1 MTAVPSPVTGSR
13 SELALPLIPKL
24 LGTSPFPA
32 ALPAELEPPPL
43 LLLRDL
49 PFPNGFR
56 DAIIFDKLFS
66 PPPPPPLLTVAAVV
80 EDIPAPAPKTAGAR
94 RESSYSLFLS
104 HLSLFPAYALLQPT
118 KSLAA
123 PSNPCPSPCLCD
135 ASDTTHPATQCPERE
150 TERGGRLLS
159 RVVGFTVGKQYRVS
173 RYKPARQKGGRQP

>member
-94 RESSYSLFLS
+94 RESSSLCR
-104 HLSLFPAYALLQPT
+104 HTITIPGVRPT
-118 KSLAA
+118 AA
-123 PSNPCPSPCLCD
+123 DQEPRR
-135 ASDTTHPATQCPERE
+135 T
-150 TERGGRLLS
+150 
-159 RVVGFTVGKQYRVS
+159 F
-173 RYKPARQKGGRQP
+173 